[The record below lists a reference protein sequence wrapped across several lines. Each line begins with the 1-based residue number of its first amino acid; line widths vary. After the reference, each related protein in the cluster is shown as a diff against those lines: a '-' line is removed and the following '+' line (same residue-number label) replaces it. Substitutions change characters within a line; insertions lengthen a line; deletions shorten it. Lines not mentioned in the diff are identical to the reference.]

1 LGQPL
6 NKGETPRAPGL
17 SRGCALLPRALDLL
31 GELRALLTTGAFPA
45 NAAVVLTR
53 LFAARSFDLAQPAA
67 RGLAD
72 DAEAW
77 RDVLAAVAR
86 AAVQFT
92 GVRENEW
99 WELALDLFGDGTRFE
114 EKPADSVELLG
125 WLELL
130 WEDAPHL
137 VVAGFNDGR
146 VPEAVVGDA
155 FLPESLRE
163 KLGLKTNAARFAR
176 DAYLLAALAA
186 PRGQGGQ
193 LDLLVG
199 KVSAMG
205 DPLRPSRLL
214 LLCDDAMLPARVRFL
229 FREIESSRPSLPWRR
244 AWTLRPRPLARPLE
258 SLNVTAFRDYLACP
272 FRFYLKH
279 GLGMEAVDPEKTELD
294 ARDFGN
300 LCHAALQTLGED
312 RALRDCTDEKILREA
327 LLDRLETTVRAR
339 YGGLLTLPLV
349 VQLESARQRLRKAAA
364 VQARERA
371 EGWVIERVEWK
382 FPAAPALVFAG
393 LAVRGKID
401 RIDCHE
407 GTGAVRV
414 LDYKTSDQPATP
426 CDAHCRRPRRD
437 GADDARPAWARFTI
451 GDRELVWTDLQLPL
465 YLHALQV
472 ERGGLATSGPVQ
484 CGYFNLPKAAGET
497 AVALWDDYSAE
508 WQEAARRCAEGVAA
522 AVAAGEFWPPAE
534 RSAREDED
542 WAGLFHQGAA
552 ASVEWPNVGPAL
564 ARSTSSGP
572 RACGGVAG
580 PQFTGNGLPASGS
593 PTRSKGV
600 EEGAQ

>member
-1 LGQPL
+1 
-6 NKGETPRAPGL
+6 
-17 SRGCALLPRALDLL
+17 
-31 GELRALLTTGAFPA
+31 
-45 NAAVVLTR
+45 
-53 LFAARSFDLAQPAA
+53 
-67 RGLAD
+67 
-72 DAEAW
+72 
-77 RDVLAAVAR
+77 
-86 AAVQFT
+86 
-92 GVRENEW
+92 
-99 WELALDLFGDGTRFE
+99 
-114 EKPADSVELLG
+114 
-125 WLELL
+125 
-130 WEDAPHL
+130 
-137 VVAGFNDGR
+137 

-163 KLGLKTNAARFAR
+163 QLGLKTNATRFAR

-186 PRGQGGQ
+186 CRRGDSVGGRERERVEIPPQGVPGWSGLSPSRSERVEDNTLHQ
-193 LDLLVG
+193 GPTASESDSPVAASVSEWKSGRLDLLVG

-214 LLCDDAMLPARVRFL
+214 LLCDDALLPARVRFL
-229 FREIESSRPSLPWRR
+229 FRGIESSRPSLPWRR

-279 GLGMEAVDPEKTELD
+279 GLRMEAVDPEKTELD

-312 RALRDCTDEKILREA
+312 RALRECTDEKILREA

-349 VQLESARQRLRKAAA
+349 VQLESARQRLRKAAG

-371 EGWVIERVEWK
+371 EGWMIERVEWK

-401 RIDCHE
+401 RIDRHE
-407 GTGAVRV
+407 GTGSVRV

-426 CDAHCRRPRRD
+426 CDAHCRRLRRD

-472 ERGGLATSGPVQ
+472 ERGGFAASGPVQ

-497 AVALWDDYSAE
+497 AVALWDDYSVE

-572 RACGGVAG
+572 RVPRQARDLELVETARRGVAG

-593 PTRSKGV
+593 PTRPKDV
-600 EEGAQ
+600 EEGAR

>member
-1 LGQPL
+1 
-6 NKGETPRAPGL
+6 
-17 SRGCALLPRALDLL
+17 
-31 GELRALLTTGAFPA
+31 
-45 NAAVVLTR
+45 
-53 LFAARSFDLAQPAA
+53 
-67 RGLAD
+67 
-72 DAEAW
+72 
-77 RDVLAAVAR
+77 
-86 AAVQFT
+86 
-92 GVRENEW
+92 
-99 WELALDLFGDGTRFE
+99 
-114 EKPADSVELLG
+114 
-125 WLELL
+125 
-130 WEDAPHL
+130 
-137 VVAGFNDGR
+137 

-163 KLGLKTNAARFAR
+163 KLGLKTNATRFAR

-186 PRGQGGQ
+186 CRRGDSVGGRERERVDVQ
-193 LDLLVG
+193 PKEAPGWSDLSPSRSKRVEDNTLHLNSSGSESDVPVAASASEWKSGRLDLLVG
-199 KVSAMG
+199 KVSAAG

-214 LLCDDAMLPARVRFL
+214 LLCDDALLPARVRFL

-244 AWTLRPRPLARPLE
+244 AWRLRPRPLVRPLA
-258 SLNVTAFRDYLACP
+258 SVNVTAFRDYLACP

-312 RALRDCTDEKILREA
+312 RGLRDCTDEKVLREA
-327 LLDRLETTVRAR
+327 LLDRLESAVRAR

-349 VQLESARQRLRKAAA
+349 VQLESARQRLRKAAE

-401 RIDCHE
+401 RIDRHE

-414 LDYKTSDQPATP
+414 LDYKTSDQPAAP
-426 CDAHCRRPRRD
+426 GDAHCRRPRRD
-437 GADDARPAWARFTI
+437 GADDTRPAWARFTI
-451 GDRELVWTDLQLPL
+451 GDRELVWMDLQLPL
-465 YLHALQV
+465 YLHALQA
-472 ERGGLATSGPVQ
+472 ERAAGAEPGLVQ

-497 AVALWDDYSAE
+497 AVALWDDYSPE

-572 RACGGVAG
+572 RACRGGAG
-580 PQFTGNGLPASGS
+580 PPFTRNGLPASGS
-593 PTRSKGV
+593 PTRPKDT
-600 EEGAQ
+600 EEGAR